1 MGRCLS
7 SNKGFTL
14 LELIIT
20 IAMGAVVLL
29 SAADLL
35 INFAKFTSNVVKAES
50 SLMDTSLGA
59 FEDIVYN
66 ISRANKTA
74 LGSETAISVPNT
86 PFPGGCSS
94 TSCIQVRTDTGAV
107 VKTPSDYSDDTVYT
121 YWFSGGAI
129 YRAIG
134 TGAGVVIARNVTTLT
149 FSRPGTVQNTIL
161 VAIEGQAQS
170 GATGGVVR
178 EHLETTVISRSM
190 GV

>member
-20 IAMGAVVLL
+20 IAMGAVVLV

-35 INFAKFTSNVVKAES
+35 INFANFSSNVIKAES

-94 TSCIQVRTDTGAV
+94 TSCIQVRVEEAATG
-107 VKTPSDYSDDTVYT
+107 TPSDYSDDTVYT